1 MVHPI
6 SRIQNALDNL
16 RMLTEK
22 HNAYTN
28 FVFNLEQLLKG
39 SRKVKGE

>member
-1 MVHPI
+1 M
-6 SRIQNALDNL
+6 DNL
-16 RMLTEK
+16 RMLIEK

-39 SRKVKGE
+39 SHKVKGEKIMRYAH